1 MKITDKEVIEYRTI
15 EASKTNDG
23 LIVFVRQGAYVID
36 MCAYSGKEPVILDG
50 RESTRPYDLFEITI
64 IPHREGVG
72 EIFNYSHLDSAADIS
87 NYDVRSAVIE
97 YYDNA
102 VEAHARFAMLIAE
115 MNHF

>member
-23 LIVFVRQGAYVID
+23 LIVFVRQGAYIID

-64 IPHREGVG
+64 IPHREGAG

-87 NYDVRSAVIE
+87 NYDVSSAVIE

-102 VEAHARFAMLIAE
+102 VEAHARFALLIAE